1 MHNAMNT
8 SFVNRFLIA
17 ALLAFS
23 IPCRAADRSK
33 SLPEGIEAR
42 THFGWP
48 NCFELV
54 AADPEVRAVVAPA
67 VGGRIVHYGLKY
79 ENIIFENPGSAGKTL
94 ANTKDGFWVGGYQCD
109 LGPELRG
116 IPEHQT
122 LWTGQYEGV
131 AGKNYTVTVAS
142 ESDTALGIQLGKE
155 IVIDPETG
163 HLGITQ
169 WMKNVSDK
177 EVAYCLWDRT
187 LCKGGGF
194 AFFPLNKKS
203 RFPARWSIRNKI
215 DAQHVYDGKTPES
228 PNVRIIDG
236 VLVAKTTGSA
246 TKVGADSDAGWI
258 AYARDR
264 LLFVKFFPYYPKGDY
279 TDGGNSVELY
289 FDQSV
294 AELEPLSPEVKLKPG
309 ETYAFPEQWVLIE
322 LKKSV
327 TTFEQARA
335 LVKQIPRPP
344 FRGAAR

>member
-1 MHNAMNT
+1 MQNAMNT
-8 SFVNRFLIA
+8 SFMNRLLFA
-17 ALLAFS
+17 VMLAFS
-23 IPCRAADRSK
+23 IQCRAAEKSK

-54 AADPEVRAVVAPA
+54 AADPVVRAVVAPA

-79 ENIIFENPGSAGKTL
+79 ENILFENPGSAGKTL

-109 LGPELRG
+109 IGPELRG

-122 LWTGQYEGV
+122 LWAGQYQGV
-131 AGKNYTVTVAS
+131 TGKDYTVTVTS

-155 IVIDPETG
+155 IVMDPETG

-194 AFFPLNKKS
+194 AFFPLSKKS
-203 RFPARWSIRNKI
+203 HFPARWSIRNKI
-215 DAQHVYDGKTPES
+215 DTRYVYDGKTPES
-228 PNVRIIDG
+228 PNVRILDG

-264 LLFVKFFPYYPKGDY
+264 LLFVKFFPYYPKADY

-309 ETYAFPEQWVLIE
+309 EIYTFPEQWVLIE

-335 LVKQIPRPP
+335 LVRQVPRSP